1 MTRNNDNSF
10 LNSVK
15 LTKEVFT
22 DNQSRWIKRQNF
34 TKKQTLMIYSKYAS
48 DFLNYKAIFPNL
60 SVPFKDETKW
70 LNIVKEIIKNCEN
83 EEAKNAIIQTVEDE
97 CEIEIKSFME
107 KEGLIGLN
115 SLKTTL
121 ANACRLIYIAEV
133 FGYVRR
139 PDVRLDKIIDNIAEK
154 Y

>member
-34 TKKQTLMIYSKYAS
+34 TKKQTLMIYSKYAE
-48 DFLNYKAIFPNL
+48 DFIEYKAIFPNL

-70 LNIVKEIIKNCEN
+70 LNTVKEIIKNYEN
-83 EEAKNAIIQTVEDE
+83 DEAKDAIIQTVEEE
-97 CEIEIKSFME
+97 CEIEIKNFME

-121 ANACRLIYIAEV
+121 ADACRLIYIAEV

-139 PDVRLDKIIDNIAEK
+139 PEVRLDKIIDSIAEK

>member
-10 LNSVK
+10 LNGVK

-70 LNIVKEIIKNCEN
+70 LNIDKEIIKNCEN
-83 EEAKNAIIQTVEDE
+83 EEAKDAIIQTVEDE
-97 CEIEIKSFME
+97 CEIEIKNFME

-139 PDVRLDKIIDNIAEK
+139 PEVRLDKIIDNIAEK

>member
-34 TKKQTLMIYSKYAS
+34 TKKQTLMIYSKYAE
-48 DFLNYKAIFPNL
+48 DFIEYKAIFPNL

-70 LNIVKEIIKNCEN
+70 LNTVKEIIKNYEN
-83 EEAKNAIIQTVEDE
+83 DEAKDAIIQTVEEE
-97 CEIEIKSFME
+97 CEIEIKNFME

-139 PDVRLDKIIDNIAEK
+139 PEVRLDKIIDNIAEK